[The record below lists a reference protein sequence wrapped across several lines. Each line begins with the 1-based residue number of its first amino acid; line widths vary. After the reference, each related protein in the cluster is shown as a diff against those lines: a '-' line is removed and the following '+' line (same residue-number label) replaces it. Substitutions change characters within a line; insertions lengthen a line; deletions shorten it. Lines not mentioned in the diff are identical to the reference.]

1 MLKHNAFSR
10 LATKAVIGS
19 MRLMSL
25 AALALVALL
34 ILTGPA
40 KAQTPQPAPQPA
52 PLPAP
57 RPIGFGYTLDALN
70 GARVS
75 GAAIT
80 VDGKVFKSNVEGIYQ
95 LTGLKFGKKLAV
107 VTKAD
112 RVPVAVHFSVHQA
125 ALGAA
130 SVHIPAAYLVPKQR
144 SQSIPAGGGTI
155 YHNQY
160 ALTVRGNS
168 GAVSASLTGF
178 GDHPG
183 TPAPPVSI
191 PTVGSPQ
198 QPMEPIINSA
208 STIVRAFPQAV
219 FYCDVPAG
227 ATNSISVPLPVVAAD
242 PIGTALALLRFNTS
256 SALWERAGDFSVT
269 SPNAAVGSVSQ
280 SGLFMV
286 VTQATITRDAITHL
300 SEGVSAEGDWADD
313 STEFTLPASFTI
325 EPETTPSVRRALYWF
340 YGWREGDVN
349 LTGVRVDMATEA
361 SLTSALSS
369 SQQQSANECEE
380 EGGRRCKIDPT
391 TINGCGSTI
400 TVGGFDGC
408 CTGDQK
414 CQIKVRQGKASDDY
428 DADIGVSKIEAD
440 IKAKGTKTKSDISV
454 DAGCF

>member
-1 MLKHNAFSR
+1 
-10 LATKAVIGS
+10 
-19 MRLMSL
+19 
-25 AALALVALL
+25 
-34 ILTGPA
+34 
-40 KAQTPQPAPQPA
+40 
-52 PLPAP
+52 
-57 RPIGFGYTLDALN
+57 
-70 GARVS
+70 
-75 GAAIT
+75 
-80 VDGKVFKSNVEGIYQ
+80 
-95 LTGLKFGKKLAV
+95 
-107 VTKAD
+107 
-112 RVPVAVHFSVHQA
+112 
-125 ALGAA
+125 
-130 SVHIPAAYLVPKQR
+130 
-144 SQSIPAGGGTI
+144 
-155 YHNQY
+155 
-160 ALTVRGNS
+160 
-168 GAVSASLTGF
+168 
-178 GDHPG
+178 
-183 TPAPPVSI
+183 
-191 PTVGSPQ
+191 
-198 QPMEPIINSA
+198 
-208 STIVRAFPQAV
+208 
-219 FYCDVPAG
+219 
-227 ATNSISVPLPVVAAD
+227 
-242 PIGTALALLRFNTS
+242 
-256 SALWERAGDFSVT
+256 
-269 SPNAAVGSVSQ
+269 
-280 SGLFMV
+280 MV